1 MRLNTNI
8 QRTELSGI
16 LLGLAALST
25 LFLGTAKDSSE
36 KKREFI
42 GRVVVKNSRQI
53 ADSPWGI
60 QIGTLE
66 KDHLTKAAAIG
77 VKWTRLNGSW
87 REVEKNKGTY
97 SWEKNDQAYSSA
109 LENGITPFIC
119 LEGSNPLYCRPSDEI
134 DPRQKEIYGSSL
146 VPPTKDPAALKA
158 WLAFVRAAVER
169 YKSKIHYWEIWN
181 EPNHIHYWGA
191 PPDGTDYGVLV
202 RETARVIKE
211 VDPSAKVIA
220 GALAG
225 LDPEFTDKFLAN
237 GAAKQIDII
246 TFHNYGE
253 IPEERIYKAIEVWD
267 VINKH
272 NPKLELWQGECGYPS
287 HSSTRDYRG
296 TSPWGVAIQAK
307 WLLRQSFTDVYFCR
321 TTLSNYFKL
330 VHPGGIGEKPQRSF
344 LTSIDSVLGFPARGG
359 SRVKSVGVNEKC
371 VLENPGLT
379 PKPAY
384 FAYQNLCAVFDGRYK
399 RTEVAS
405 KVTIEDPGV
414 FYGIGEDDDA
424 FPSKPLVASFKTKG
438 DHFLLAYWLPWH
450 AQEIIREATIRLSA
464 NNVKFN
470 EPVLVDLLTG
480 YAYNVEMKINTSGE
494 TVFENIPLADYP
506 FVIVEKR
513 ELQIQR

>member
-1 MRLNTNI
+1 MQHVSFIRR
-8 QRTELSGI
+8 RTTTMI
-16 LLGLAALST
+16 LLLVFLATVAFS
-25 LFLGTAKDSSE
+25 GGKDAE
-36 KKREFI
+36 RKQAPI
-42 GRVVVKNSRQI
+42 GKVTPRSAGQI
-53 ADSPWGI
+53 SNSPWGI
-60 QIGTLE
+60 QIGSLE
-66 KDHLTKAAAIG
+66 KDHLAKAAAIG
-77 VKWTRLNGSW
+77 VKWTRLNGAW
-87 REVEKNKGTY
+87 REVEKQKGTY
-97 SWEKNDQAYSSA
+97 NWEKSDLAYSSA
-109 LENGITPFIC
+109 LDNGITPFIC

-146 VPPTKDPAALKA
+146 VPPTKDPAAMAA
-158 WLAFVRAAVER
+158 WLKFVRAAVDR

-181 EPNHIHYWGA
+181 EPNHVHYWGA
-191 PPDGTDYGVLV
+191 PPDGSDYGLLV
-202 RETARVIKE
+202 RETAKAIKE

-253 IPEERIYKAIEVWD
+253 LPEERIYKAIEVWD

-272 NPKLELWQGECGYPS
+272 NPNLELWQGECGYPS
-287 HSSTRDYRG
+287 HSNTRDYRG
-296 TSPWGVAIQAK
+296 TSPWGVMIQAK
-307 WLLRQSFTDVYFCR
+307 WLLRQSFTDVFFCR

-330 VHPGGIGEKPQRSF
+330 VHPGGKGEKPQRSF

-371 VLENPGLT
+371 VLENPGLA

-399 RTEVAS
+399 RSEVAS
-405 KVTIEDPGV
+405 KITIEDPGV

-424 FPSKPLVASFKTKG
+424 FPSKPLVASFKTK
-438 DHFLLAYWLPWH
+438 DNHVLLAYWLPWH
-450 AQEIIREATIRLSA
+450 AQEIIREGRIRLSL

-480 YAYNVEMKINTSGE
+480 NAYNVEMKMSSSGE
-494 TVFENIPLADYP
+494 TLFENIPLADYP